1 MTRVAI
7 AVGADPDDPYT
18 WSGIPYGLAQ
28 GLKTWDVETAGLEV
42 SLKPLVKQ
50 IGLLIS
56 GAVRLSR
63 YDAWYTRGMEATRNL
78 VARRRF
84 AHLPPIDAAV
94 VGGADFSLPP
104 VVPVAIWADLTVVQA
119 REYHPVFA
127 GLSDGTFRAW
137 RGRQNQA
144 YANAVGLAAASHWTA
159 ESMVRDHGVDPAK
172 VHVVGFGINRWAKE
186 RAGGWERP
194 RFLFVGRE
202 FERKNGPAV
211 LRAFARFRT
220 AHPDAQLDLVGE
232 HPRIDAP
239 GVVPHGP
246 LRLNVPEEAAKL
258 DDLFARATCF
268 VMPSLCEPFGI
279 AYAEAAMSGV
289 PSIATAIGG
298 ARTILGEDGGLLVDP
313 YDDGAI
319 VTAME
324 RLADPATAQR
334 MGAAARERAP
344 LFHWDVVAGRMLR
357 ALGIEREGLPDPL

>member
-28 GLKTWDVETAGLEV
+28 GLHTWGVETAGLEV
-42 SLKPLVKQ
+42 SLHPVVKQ
-50 IGLLIS
+50 AGLIVS

-63 YDAWYTRGMEATRNL
+63 WDAWYTRGMEATRNL

-84 AHLPPIDAAV
+84 GRLPAVDAAV
-94 VGGADFSLPP
+94 VGGADFSLPAG
-104 VVPVAIWADLTVVQA
+104 VPVAIWADLTVVQA
-119 REYHPVFA
+119 REHHPVFQR
-127 GLSDGTFRAW
+127 LSDGTFRAW
-137 RGRQNQA
+137 RARQDRA
-144 YANAVGLAAASHWTA
+144 YRDAVGIAAASHWTA
-159 ESMVRDHGVDPAK
+159 ESMVRDHGADPAK

-186 RAGGWERP
+186 RRGGWDAP
-194 RFLFVGRE
+194 RLLFVGRE

-211 LRAFARFRT
+211 LRAFARLRERVP
-220 AHPDAQLDLVGE
+220 AAQLDVVGE
-232 HPRIDAP
+232 HPRIDQP

-246 LRLNVPEEAAKL
+246 LRLNVAEEAAKL
-258 DDLFARATCF
+258 DDLFGRATCF

-289 PSIATAIGG
+289 PSIATAVGG

-319 VTAME
+319 VAAME
-324 RLADPATAQR
+324 RLCDPAVAQR
-334 MGAAARERAP
+334 MGAAGRERAP
-344 LFHWDVVAGRMLR
+344 LFRWEVVAGRMLR
-357 ALGIEREGLPDPL
+357 ALGIHRDGLPDPL